1 MWVVMHVVKLHLPY
15 SRAGLVF
22 QFDNLISWIA
32 AEGCA
37 GIGQDITA
45 DDSPCYYFVGGDSKP
60 SATENRRIAGECCCT
75 KHGFPQGSLRRAGL
89 IFLSKAVRHDQSI
102 TFTV

>member
-1 MWVVMHVVKLHLPY
+1 MHVVKLHLPY

-60 SATENRRIAGECCCT
+60 SATENRRIAGL
-75 KHGFPQGSLRRAGL
+75 SDAG
-89 IFLSKAVRHDQSI
+89 IADEVASHIQPPPA
-102 TFTV
+102 